1 MRPWLGLRSLAE
13 LNRAA
18 LERDI
23 RTQSGHRIEFVR
35 PGDDK
40 RPYEIQVFDTG
51 RIPTRAENPHDWF
64 NALAWLAFPRT
75 KSRMNAIH
83 AAEIPRERGQR
94 GPLRDLLTV
103 FDEGGV
109 LVACADDELIRL
121 VREFRWMELF
131 WIHRARVR
139 ERMHLVVIGHAALEK
154 ALEPWPGITCK
165 ALFVD
170 PGMDP
175 DQEAANWLSS
185 LRPGARPRDLAPL
198 PVFGYPGWAAND
210 DPAFYDDDRYF
221 RQGKAG

>member
-18 LERDI
+18 AERDI
-23 RTQSGHRIEFVR
+23 RTRSGQRIEFVAPAADR
-35 PGDDK
+35 
-40 RPYEIQVFDTG
+40 RPYELQVFESG
-51 RIPTRAENPHDWF
+51 RIPTRTDNLHDWF

-75 KSRMNAIH
+75 KARMNAMH
-83 AAEIPRERGQR
+83 AAEIPRESGQR

-109 LVACADDELIRL
+109 VVACADDELVRL
-121 VREFRWMELF
+121 VREMRWKELF
-131 WIHRARVR
+131 WTHRSRVR
-139 ERMHLVVIGHAALEK
+139 EEMRLAVLGHAALEK

-170 PGMDP
+170 PTRGLDE
-175 DQEAANWLSS
+175 QAADWLAR
-185 LRPGARPRDLAPL
+185 LAPGARARDLAPL
-198 PVFGYPGWAAND
+198 PVFGYPGWAEND
-210 DPAFYDDDRYF
+210 EPGFYDDDRYF

>member
-1 MRPWLGLRSLAE
+1 VRPWLGLRSLDE

-18 LERDI
+18 GGIHTE
-23 RTQSGHRIEFVR
+23 SGHAIQFVR
-35 PGDDK
+35 PGDDT

-75 KSRMNAIH
+75 KARMNAMH
-83 AAEIPRERGQR
+83 AAEIPLECGQR

-109 LVACADDELIRL
+109 LVACTDEELIRL
-121 VREFRWMELF
+121 VREFRWKDLF
-131 WIHRARVR
+131 WTHRSRVR
-139 ERMHLVVIGHAALEK
+139 ERMRLLVLGHAALEK

-165 ALFVD
+165 ALFVA
-170 PGMDP
+170 PGKNVD
-175 DQEAANWLSS
+175 DQAAAWLSR
-185 LRPGARPRDLAPL
+185 LGPNAKPRDLGPL
-198 PVFGYPGWAAND
+198 PVFGYPGWAQND
-210 DPAFYDDDRYF
+210 SPAFYDDERYF